1 MAVYPKIRFKFF
13 AVNKRMKKQF
23 YEWIFFNSWAG
34 KLLNC
39 KYKKVCYDGNA
50 TPVPMI
56 FFGNFTRE

>member
-1 MAVYPKIRFKFF
+1 
-13 AVNKRMKKQF
+13 MKKQF

-34 KLLNC
+34 KLLNANI
-39 KYKKVCYDGNA
+39 KKVCYDGNA